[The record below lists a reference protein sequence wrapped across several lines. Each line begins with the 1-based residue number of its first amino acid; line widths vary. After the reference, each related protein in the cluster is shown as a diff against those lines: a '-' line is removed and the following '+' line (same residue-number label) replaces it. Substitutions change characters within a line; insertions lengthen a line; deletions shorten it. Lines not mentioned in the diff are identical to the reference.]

1 MAAKGQKKIYFAGA
15 IRGGRDDA
23 DIYLEIVSRLAK
35 HGEVLT
41 EHIGDSALTSLRET
55 DNDKLIHDRDLAW
68 LRQSEVLVAE
78 VTVPSLGVG
87 YEIGKATEWGKP
99 VLCLYRPKDGRE
111 LSAMIAGSNG
121 VLLKEYESTGQLKA
135 IFSEFFGAS

>member
-1 MAAKGQKKIYFAGA
+1 MTAEGPKKIYFAGA

-23 DIYLEIVSRLAK
+23 EIYLEIVSRLAK
-35 HGEVLT
+35 HGQVVT
-41 EHIGDSALTSLRET
+41 EHIGDSALTSLGENG
-55 DNDKLIHDRDLAW
+55 DDKLIHDRDLAL
-68 LRQSEVLVAE
+68 LRQCEVLVAE

-121 VLLKEYESTGQLKA
+121 VLLKEYKSTDQLKA
-135 IFSEFFGAS
+135 IFSEFFSG